1 MNTKYEK
8 PYVRSLGE
16 NLPTAQGECALGSV
30 AAGLNGYC
38 GTGDGVLSGCTK
50 GSTAS
55 DTGCG
60 IGNGPSTGAC
70 NTGLLP
76 TEYGCGNGNS
86 ARNTS
91 GGCHGGGGAF

>member
-16 NLPTAQGECALGSV
+16 NLPIAQGSCTLGSV
-30 AAGLNGYC
+30 AAGLPTYC
-38 GTGDGVLSGCTK
+38 GGGSGVLASCGK

-60 IGNGPSTGAC
+60 TGTTPGAGAC

-76 TEYGCGNGNS
+76 SEYGCGVGFTASNG
-86 ARNTS
+86 T
-91 GGCHGGGGAF
+91 GGCHEGSGVI